1 MDDIDNANECGSMCA
16 STLLL
21 ASLCCGCDRHCDN
34 TDKAD
39 TGADDDVKADTT
51 IFPLPPLFGSVVI
64 VVVAKKS
71 TRNHP
76 KKEPTTTLFHAI
88 VAMVEGRNCM
98 MVRRRKG
105 EIGICGWTGCCV

>member
-51 IFPLPPLFGSVVI
+51 TFPLPPPLFCSVVI
-64 VVVAKKS
+64 VAKKKS

-76 KKEPTTTLFHAI
+76 QKEPTRTLLHPI

-98 MVRRRKG
+98 MVRGRKG
-105 EIGICGWTGCCV
+105 EIKIMVGLLCV